1 MVQWYTTPISVYAGD
16 PMAFAFRVNVQP
28 DPDVEVYEA
37 EDLSAYTDWAS
48 EWRPI
53 VSSDTEIE
61 LEVDA
66 TDADAGL
73 IVVRATGIQVRTM
86 AGNGVFDV
94 QAIGTDGEPRTFIRA
109 KTSWKLDVTR

>member
-1 MVQWYTTPISVYAGD
+1 MVQWYTTPVSVYAGD
-16 PMAFAFRVNVQP
+16 PMAFSFRVNIQP
-28 DPDVEVYEA
+28 DPEVDAYEA
-37 EDLSAYTDWAS
+37 EDLSAYTDWAA

-61 LEVDA
+61 LEVD
-66 TDADAGL
+66 TDDAETGL
-73 IVVRATGIQVRTM
+73 IVVRATGLQVREM
-86 AGNGVFDV
+86 GANGVFDV